1 MQEITHTLD
10 TRNYSYGDYFGTPA
24 RVYPTLPGDMH
35 RGVVLPF
42 PGAFVTFPAN
52 ADLSPIAIDAHHA
65 RHIVTTLTTPPDRRE
80 GDVISFMPTKGPRHH
95 SRSITGTIVTT
106 IPAYATAPAFT
117 NGEMRYI
124 PDVQH
129 KHATAIVI
137 VRPKGRP
144 PIYYRVPLIHTTLR
158 FRQSSHI

>member
-42 PGAFVTFPAN
+42 PGAFITFPTDAS
-52 ADLSPIAIDAHHA
+52 LHPIAIDAHHA
-65 RHIVTTLTTPPDRRE
+65 RHVATTLTTPPDRRE
-80 GDVISFMPTKGPRHH
+80 GDCISFYPTKGPRHAN
-95 SRSITGTIVTT
+95 RAITGTIVT
-106 IPAYATAPAFT
+106 ILPAFSTAPAFT
-117 NGEMRYI
+117 NGDMRYL

-137 VRPKGRP
+137 VRPKGRMP
-144 PIYYRVPLIHTTLR
+144 VYYRVPLVNTTLR
-158 FRQSSHI
+158 FRQPSHL